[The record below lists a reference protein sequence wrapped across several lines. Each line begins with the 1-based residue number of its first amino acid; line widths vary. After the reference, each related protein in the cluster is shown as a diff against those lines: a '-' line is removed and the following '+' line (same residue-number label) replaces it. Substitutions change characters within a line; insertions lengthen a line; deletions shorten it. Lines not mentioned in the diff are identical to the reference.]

1 MFQFLLIIK
10 IGKANV
16 TTKYKYQ
23 SEPELLPPLLLL
35 TLLPN
40 WSEPPFLFSLLLLLL
55 LSLLLLLFLSL
66 LLLLFLSLLRLLL
79 LSLLLLLLC
88 FRSLL
93 RLLSLLSLLLL
104 LLLPFSSLLSRSL
117 LSGSLFFSF
126 LSLSMTSFKSSPLP
140 SVFTGLE
147 LSLKL
152 CFCPATYSSLPFPFH
167 RNLDTLWLKS
177 TWILRSSMSTLSIL
191 K

>member
-55 LSLLLLLFLSL
+55 LSL

-140 SVFTGLE
+140 SVFTGLA

-177 TWILRSSMSTLSIL
+177 TWILRSSISTLSIL